1 MTDEILRN
9 RQYEYG
15 QNANLVLQAER
26 DSSRLREP
34 TGEPE
39 SLRDKPMGKM
49 GDKVAKEKP
58 QELEQKKKRP
68 KKKRQREEVEQ
79 DNSRRKGKRTGGV
92 LFSDDSTNPL
102 TSEGTSGVDTN
113 FYQPKTEETRS
124 VYERLLS
131 FIQKYL
137 GDLPHDYLAGAAD
150 DILGSLKSDNLS
162 DKERQKEVESVLSSK
177 VGSDEFNKLVNMGKS
192 ITDFTVSDT
201 SKQEASDEEGVDDE
215 MGVAVVFDEE
225 SEEEESELDEIPEGE
240 SDEEDEGEEATTGT
254 GLAAGD
260 DEEEEET
267 EEGEDHGISPAEI
280 DAQWLQRQLNEY
292 YKDSMVTSQLSKD
305 IIQILQQRTEPR
317 SVENSLVSLLGTD
330 KFELIRLLVKNR
342 ATVMYVTRL
351 KQAQTEQEQQEI
363 EGEML
368 NDEEGAD
375 ILSKIKQKQ
384 SAENWAADRTGKITS
399 LVKEEARKLG
409 KSRGAVAHQEDEE
422 NDDVVMNGTA
432 KKELRPQRTV
442 DLESLSFSKG
452 GHLMSNNT
460 CELPKNSWRAQ
471 KKGYEEVHV
480 PAKDPTPFAEGEQQI
495 AIKDLPEW
503 AQPAFSGMQKLNRVQ
518 SKICKSALESSEN
531 LLLCAPT
538 GAGKTNVAIL
548 SMLRTLQNYQRSDGT
563 FDLTKFKIV
572 YIAPMKALVQELVQ
586 NFSARLTEHYGLNVR
601 ELSGDVSLTKA
612 EIADTHI
619 IVTTPEKWDIIT
631 RKAGDRTYT
640 QLVRLMIFDEI
651 HLLHDERG
659 AVLENLVARTLRHVE
674 STQELIRMVG
684 LSATLP
690 NYWDVAAFLRV
701 RPSSGL
707 YFFDN
712 SFRPCPLMQQ
722 YIGVTE
728 KKPMK
733 RLALMNDICYEKVLE
748 AAGKTQMLIFV
759 HSRKETAKTA
769 KFLRDKAVEQDQLA
783 MFVGEDT
790 ATRKILQE
798 QAEQY
803 VHNGDLKDMLPN
815 GFAIHHAGMHREDR
829 TLVEDLFAE
838 KHIQVLVSTATLAW
852 GVNLPA
858 HTVIIKGTQV
868 YSPERGCWTELSQL
882 DVQQMLGRAGR
893 PQYDTFGEGII
904 LTSHS
909 ELQYYLSLMNE
920 QLPIESQMMKRLADS
935 INAEVVLGTISNLQE
950 AAEWIG
956 YTYLYVRM
964 LREPSLYG
972 IDTSVLENDKLLLQH
987 RLDLA
992 HSAAVLLDKHYLIRY
1007 DRRSGAFQTT
1017 ALGRVAAHYYVV
1029 HPTIA
1034 TLNEHLKPTL
1044 SDIEIFR
1051 VFSLSHE
1058 FRNIVIRQEEK
1069 EELRKLI
1076 ERVPIPIKESMEEP
1090 SAKVN
1095 VLLQA
1100 YISRLR
1106 MEGFALVADMVYV
1119 QQSAVRLLRAVFE
1132 VALRRGWAALADK
1145 VLTLCKMV
1153 DKRMWLSQTP
1163 LRQFTRGVGREGKQ
1177 GLPDDVLRKI
1187 EKKDIPW
1194 ERYFDLTKEDLG
1206 ELVKMPKLGKTLFRL
1221 VHSFPKVELQ
1231 AHVQPVTRSTIK
1243 VELTITPDFNWD
1255 SRIHGASETFWIIV
1269 EDTDGEQ
1276 IMHFDEFVLKQR
1288 YAAEDHVVSFT
1299 VSLTDPMPPQYFIRV
1314 VSDRWLHSSA
1324 MLPISFQ
1331 HLILP
1336 EKFPPHTELLDR
1348 QPLPLNEL
1356 QNQTYEALYSEGAGM
1371 VKGITKFNP
1380 IQTQTFP
1387 SLYQSGANVMVA
1399 APTGSGKTICA
1410 EFGVLRL
1417 FSQDPDATVVYVA
1430 PKEDV
1435 AKERFED
1442 WDLKFGE
1449 GLQKNVVELTGE
1461 TSADLK
1467 LLQKAHVVVSTP
1479 EQWDRLSRRWKQR
1492 KAVQNVKLFIVDD
1505 LHLIGG
1511 DVGPTLEVITSR
1523 MRYISA
1529 QQEKEQQCRIIGLS
1543 ASVANAH
1550 DLGEWISAPSKH
1562 VYNFHPQ
1569 ARPIPLELRIQGFDI
1584 QHAGSRLLAMSRPA
1598 YNSVTNLAAKEGK
1611 PSIVFVPSR
1620 KQCQLTAID
1629 IRSFSAAERRSDKFL
1644 LSGNSEHVNK
1654 IADSLPQDSA
1664 LPDCVRHGIAFIHEG
1679 MRAEDRETVQQLWRD
1694 GHIGVVVA
1702 TGSSAWGMRLTAHL
1716 VVVLDTQ
1723 TYDGREHRYVDYP
1736 IPDMLKMISRASR
1749 DDSEDSGGSSSC
1761 RCVILCHTSK
1771 KQHLRK
1777 FLTDPLPVE
1786 SHLDQFLHDHINAEV
1801 VTQTIE
1807 NKQDAVDWITWTF
1820 FYRRLTQ
1827 NPNYYNLQGVTN
1839 RHLSDH
1845 LSDLIEATL
1854 SDLEAS
1860 RCIAVEDEMD
1870 TKPLNLGMIAAY
1882 YYIRYTTI
1890 EVFASSIGSK
1900 TKLKGLLEI
1909 LSHASEYSEIPVRH
1923 GEENLL
1929 RNFAAHLPVS
1939 IMRIDSYTDPHVK
1952 ANILLQAHFSRKPL
1966 PTDMRG
1972 DQSQVLTSAIS
1983 LLQALVDVVASSGW
1997 LKPAIAAMEL
2007 SQMVVQGLWANKDS
2021 VLLQIPHFTRELAEK
2036 CEAYRPQEKTEADE
2050 EGEGVE
2056 TVYDLMELDD
2066 DERNKL
2072 LNLPSHKMADVAR
2085 FCNRYPNIELE
2096 FDVPDAEQAT
2106 TGNPVTVNIKLS
2118 REEQTEGL
2126 EEGAGLGAVH
2136 APLFPRQ
2143 KTESWW
2149 LAIGEPNSNRLLAI
2163 KRFTLGKELFTK
2175 LQFEGP
2181 EPAGGHELQLYFM
2194 SDSYLGCD
2202 QEYEF
2207 SLQVAQGEESSSEEE
2222 DAEMEQ

>member
-1 MTDEILRN
+1 MFSIL
-9 RQYEYG
+9 Q
-15 QNANLVLQAER
+15 LV
-26 DSSRLREP
+26 
-34 TGEPE
+34 
-39 SLRDKPMGKM
+39 
-49 GDKVAKEKP
+49 
-58 QELEQKKKRP
+58 
-68 KKKRQREEVEQ
+68 
-79 DNSRRKGKRTGGV
+79 
-92 LFSDDSTNPL
+92 
-102 TSEGTSGVDTN
+102 
-113 FYQPKTEETRS
+113 
-124 VYERLLS
+124 
-131 FIQKYL
+131 
-137 GDLPHDYLAGAAD
+137 
-150 DILGSLKSDNLS
+150 NLS
-162 DKERQKEVESVLSSK
+162 KD
-177 VGSDEFNKLVNMGKS
+177 
-192 ITDFTVSDT
+192 ITDFSVEDAA
-201 SKQEASDEEGVDDE
+201 KQETSDHEEGVDDE

-225 SEEEESELDEIPEGE
+225 SDQDESEMDEIPEEEES
-240 SDEEDEGEEATTGT
+240 EEDEGEEATTGT

-260 DEEEEET
+260 DEEEEA
-267 EEGEDHGISPAEI
+267 EEEKDDSQISPEDI
-280 DAQWLQRQLNEY
+280 DAQWLQRQLQEY
-292 YKDSMVTSQLSKD
+292 FPDSGVRATLSKKV
-305 IIQILQQRTEPR
+305 LQVLKERTEPR
-317 SVENSLVSLLGTD
+317 SVENGLVNLLGPDSETF
-330 KFELIRLLVKNR
+330 KLIRKLVKNR
-342 ATVMYVTRL
+342 ATVMFMTRL
-351 KQAQTEQEQQEI
+351 KQAQTDEERQAI

-368 NDEEGAD
+368 NDNEGST

-399 LVKEEARKLG
+399 LVKEEARRLG
-409 KSRGAVAHQEDEE
+409 KAKSGERSDADV
-422 NDDVVMNGTA
+422 DDDIVMNGSV
-432 KKELRPQRTV
+432 KKELRPQQTI
-442 DLESLSFSKG
+442 DLESKAFSQG
-452 GHLMSNNT
+452 GHLMSNST
-460 CELPKNSWRAQ
+460 CELPPKSWRAQ

-480 PAKDPTPFAEGEQQI
+480 PPLQPKPFEQGEKI
-495 AIKDLPEW
+495 FIKDLPEW
-503 AQPAFSGMQKLNRVQ
+503 AQRAFPDEMETLNRVQ
-518 SKICKSALESSEN
+518 SKVCKTALESSEN

-548 SMLRTLQNYQRSDGT
+548 TMLRTLQTYQRSDGS
-563 FDLTKFKIV
+563 FDLSKFKIV

-586 NFSARLTEHYGLNVR
+586 NFSSRLTEAYGLNVR

-631 RKAGDRTYT
+631 RKASDRTYT

-659 AVLENLVARTLRHVE
+659 SVLENLVSRTLRHVE
-674 STQELIRMVG
+674 STQELIRLVG

-690 NYWDVAAFLRV
+690 NYEDVAAFLRV
-701 RPSSGL
+701 KPSSGL

-712 SFRPCPLMQQ
+712 SYRPCPLQQQ
-722 YIGVTE
+722 YVGITE

-748 AAGKTQMLIFV
+748 ASNTSQTLIFV
-759 HSRKETAKTA
+759 HSRKETSKTA
-769 KFLRDKAVEQDQLA
+769 RFLRDRAVDDDKLTN
-783 MFVGEDT
+783 FVGKET
-790 ATRKILQE
+790 ATQKILQE
-798 QAEQY
+798 QADKE
-803 VHNGDLKDMLPN
+803 VHDNELKDILPN

-829 TLVEDLFAE
+829 TLVEDLFSE
-838 KHIQVLVSTATLAW
+838 GHIRVLVSTATLAW

-909 ELQYYLSLMNE
+909 ELQYYLSLMNQ
-920 QLPIESQMMKRLADS
+920 QLPIESQLMKRLADS

-964 LREPSLYG
+964 LRNPSLYG
-972 IDTSVLENDKLLLQH
+972 IKPSVLDSDQLLLQH

-1034 TLNEHLKPTL
+1034 TFNEHLKPTL

-1069 EELRKLI
+1069 EELRKLM
-1076 ERVPIPIKESMEEP
+1076 ERVPIPIKESIEEP

-1100 YISRLR
+1100 YISRLK
-1106 MEGFALVADMVYV
+1106 MGGFALVADMVYV

-1132 VALRRGWAALADK
+1132 VALRRGWAVLVDK

-1194 ERYFDLTKEDLG
+1194 ERYFDLTPADLG
-1206 ELVKMPKLGKTLFRL
+1206 ELVRLPKLGKTLHRL

-1243 VELTITPDFNWD
+1243 VELTIAPDFKWD
-1255 SRIHGASETFWIIV
+1255 SRVHGASETFWILV
-1269 EDTDGEQ
+1269 EDTDGES
-1276 IMHFDEFVLKQR
+1276 ILHFDEFVLKQR
-1288 YAAEDHVVSFT
+1288 YSEEEHVVTFT
-1299 VSLTDPMPPQYFIRV
+1299 VPLTDPMPPQYFIRV
-1314 VSDRWLHSSA
+1314 VSDRWLHSSST
-1324 MLPISFQ
+1324 LPISFQ

-1348 QPLPLNEL
+1348 QPLPLDEL
-1356 QNQTYEALYSEGAGM
+1356 QNKTYEALYSEGAGM
-1371 VKGITKFNP
+1371 ARGIAKFNP

-1387 SLYQSGANVMVA
+1387 SLYQSDANVLVSG
-1399 APTGSGKTICA
+1399 PTGSGKTVCA
-1410 EFGVLRL
+1410 EFAILRL
-1417 FSQDPDATVVYVA
+1417 FNQNPDGTVVYVA

-1442 WDLKFGE
+1442 WDLKFGD

-1467 LLQKAHVVVSTP
+1467 LLQKAHVVISTP
-1479 EQWDRLSRRWKQR
+1479 EQWDKLSRRWKQR
-1492 KAVQNVKLFIVDD
+1492 KSVQNVSLYIVDD

-1529 QQEKEQQCRIIGLS
+1529 QQEKGKQCRIIGLG
-1543 ASVANAH
+1543 ASMANAN
-1550 DLGEWISAPSKH
+1550 DVGEWISAPPKH

-1598 YNSVTNLAAKEGK
+1598 YNSVTNLASKERK
-1611 PSIVFVPSR
+1611 PAIVFVPSR
-1620 KQCQLTAID
+1620 KQAQLSAID
-1629 IRSFSAAERRSDKFL
+1629 IRSFSAAERRPDKFL
-1644 LSGNSEHVNK
+1644 LSGNQEAVAGVVQN
-1654 IADSLPQDSA
+1654 LPQDSA
-1664 LPDCVRHGIAFIHEG
+1664 LSDCLRHGIGFLHEG
-1679 MRAEDRETVQQLWRD
+1679 MRREDREVVEQLYHG
-1694 GHIGVVVA
+1694 GHIGVIVA
-1702 TGSSAWGMRLTAHL
+1702 TASMAWGMRLTAHL

-1723 TYDGREHRYVDYP
+1723 TYDGREHRYIDYP

-1749 DDSEDSGGSSSC
+1749 DDSSEDESSSSC

-1777 FLTDPLPVE
+1777 FLSDPLPVE
-1786 SHLDQFLHDHINAEV
+1786 SHLDQFLHDHINAEI

-1827 NPNYYNLQGVTN
+1827 NPNYYSLQGVTN

-1845 LSDLIEATL
+1845 LSELIEATL
-1854 SDLEAS
+1854 GDLEAS

-1882 YYIRYTTI
+1882 YYVRYTTI
-1890 EVFASSIGSK
+1890 EVFASSIGAK

-1909 LSHASEYSEIPVRH
+1909 ISHASEYADIPVRH

-1929 RNFAAHLPVS
+1929 RNMAAHLPVS
-1939 IMRIDSYTDPHVK
+1939 IMHIPSYTDPHVK

-1966 PTDMRG
+1966 PTDIRG
-1972 DQSQVLTSAIS
+1972 DQAKVLTLAIP

-1997 LKPAIAAMEL
+1997 LKPAVAAMEL

-2021 VLLQIPHFTRELAEK
+2021 VLMQIPHFTRELAEK
-2036 CEAYRPQEKTEADE
+2036 CEKHRRGGEDENDSE
-2050 EGEGVE
+2050 EGIE
-2056 TVYDLMELDD
+2056 TVYDLMELE
-2066 DERNKL
+2066 DEERDSL
-2072 LNLPSHKMADVAR
+2072 LKMPAQKMADVAR
-2085 FCNRYPNIELE
+2085 FCNRYPNIDVD
-2096 FDVPDAEQAT
+2096 FHVPDAEQAA

-2163 KRFTLGKELFTK
+2163 KRFTLGRQLDTK
-2175 LQFEGP
+2175 LQFEAP
-2181 EPAGGHELQLYFM
+2181 EPAGKHELELYFM

-2207 SLQVAQGEESSSEEE
+2207 SLEVAEGEDSSEEE
-2222 DAEMEQ
+2222 SDQEASE